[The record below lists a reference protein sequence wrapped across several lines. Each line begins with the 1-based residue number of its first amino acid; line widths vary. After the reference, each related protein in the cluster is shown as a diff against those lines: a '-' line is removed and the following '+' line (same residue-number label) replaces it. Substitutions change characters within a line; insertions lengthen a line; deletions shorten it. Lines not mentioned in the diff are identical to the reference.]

1 MKLTKIQ
8 EIEQKKIE
16 NYNKILKENQEEKMK
31 LLTIINNPFNI
42 DNTNAILKY
51 KNIIEYEKTIK
62 HIIEQKQNSILAQQK
77 ETKKFRFLLI
87 YIASFFIVLI
97 YIFIWLYG

>member
-31 LLTIINNPFNI
+31 LLTIINNPFNT